1 MGRTVTKDT
10 RAFKR
15 AYLETGSVRKS
26 MLAAGYTPAS
36 AAHSTRALPI
46 KLRQYVDRQRQK
58 ANKYTALGSSLS
70 AEEQENLTRGRLI
83 ANAIEGKDQAV
94 NSLKLLGQD
103 RRVGMWQPENS
114 GAVIFIQPPA
124 QVLEKVTQ
132 VIEATEIKQL
142 PGQE

>member
-36 AAHSTRALPI
+36 AAHSTRALPV
-46 KLRQYVDRQRQK
+46 KLRQYVDRQRAK
-58 ANKYTALGSSLS
+58 MSKYTQLGSAVS
-70 AEEQENLTRGRLI
+70 AAEQEDLTRGRLI

-103 RRVGMWQPENS
+103 RRVNMWSADQG
-114 GAVIFIQPPA
+114 GAVILIQPPA
-124 QVLEKVTQ
+124 SLMEKLVPQ
-132 VIEATEIKQL
+132 VIDATEVKQL
-142 PGQE
+142 EGD